1 MALGENGLST
11 SIGYGD
17 RLSAFATHNCRT
29 PGGHPEGYPDA
40 ILNAIR
46 AFYASLEH
54 QGLEQRDLEAG
65 YATFEDGHA
74 AALVVAAAHKSH
86 QEGGWIGLENL
97 ELSRERIGGM
107 K

>member
-1 MALGENGLST
+1 MLGHRDRPNEVLRKSLLLSSEAAKMAH
-11 SIGYGD
+11 Y
-17 RLSAFATHNCRT
+17 

-46 AFYASLEH
+46 AFYASLE
-54 QGLEQRDLEAG
+54 QRGFETG

-74 AALVVAAAHKSH
+74 AALAVAAAQKSH
-86 QEGGWIGLENL
+86 QEGGWVRLEDL
-97 ELSRERIGGM
+97 DLSRQRVGSM